1 MKHSTDLSK
10 KPFGI
15 NSCFSKGKR
24 GGGETPPGH
33 LRPRGADTR
42 FSRRPCPACRP
53 GETHGVRVRSPGGS
67 EEARDRNGPTHSPAA
82 LPAAPASP
90 ARSGAAAPQPSAPP
104 QPPLRR
110 RPPPSFTAPGTAADA
125 PPATSGAGCLAT
137 AGGAVPVR
145 LRLQR
150 PSSHSARP
158 FPAPAHLSG
167 PARFLKGSWLRV
179 SFPRRAART

>member
-1 MKHSTDLSK
+1 MKHSTDPSK

-15 NSCFSKGKR
+15 NSCFLKGKR

-33 LRPRGADTR
+33 LRARGADTR

-67 EEARDRNGPTHSPAA
+67 EKLGRDRNGPTHSPAA
-82 LPAAPASP
+82 PPAAPASP

-104 QPPLRR
+104 RPPLRR

-137 AGGAVPVR
+137 AGRSGPSAPPPPPP
-145 LRLQR
+145 LSPLPAR
-150 PSSHSARP
+150 PSSGARP
-158 FPAPAHLSG
+158 PVRS
-167 PARFLKGSWLRV
+167 R
-179 SFPRRAART
+179 SFP

>member
-1 MKHSTDLSK
+1 MKPSTDLSK

-67 EEARDRNGPTHSPAA
+67 EEARPRPERPHTFPRRTARRTCKSRALGGRGPAA
-82 LPAAPASP
+82 LGSSSTASP
-90 ARSGAAAPQPSAPP
+90 PPPSAIFHRSRHRRRRASRDFRGRLPGNGGGGGPSAPP
-104 QPPLRR
+104 PPTPLFPLR
-110 RPPPSFTAPGTAADA
+110 APL
-125 PPATSGAGCLAT
+125 SGACP
-137 AGGAVPVR
+137 PV
-145 LRLQR
+145 
-150 PSSHSARP
+150 
-158 FPAPAHLSG
+158 
-167 PARFLKGSWLRV
+167 GSR
-179 SFPRRAART
+179 SFP